1 MSMLMQEA
9 FSGSYE
15 EEVYVRYDDDSAFV
29 SGIVNEKS
37 KVVKGSLLFKARV
50 RKVLEE
56 MHMAGKA
63 SDGEHALPAKFII
76 SSDRVVFDDN
86 LGILYLNRK
95 LKKHEME
102 DIISSCVAGRKD
114 FRLYSRKF
122 PEAIRF
128 ASVHTLLSSLYRK
141 YFRISIEKQ
150 VNTDVRRIIH
160 TPPLGKVS
168 TEDQHFLLTIMRLEM
183 FIKSICVKVER
194 HSVIRLLLQEQ
205 KKLKKHMLS
214 LQKQQLTDMDVLPL
228 CVKLSQDIKRLD
240 AVIHN
245 KRQLFQNRLI
255 NRVFSS
261 IEAANQSAIDVRGH
275 LKNKQKQMRTSKKI
289 QALQAVQASTA
300 AKASPFARRRQASR
314 IKRLVV
320 LKRKHLQYAYLA
332 SSYENLKIF
341 SCKLKAYMETHYKSE
356 LIPAGF
362 HRSATAR
369 LFNVL
374 RFLISILF
382 MGFYLYIIRLP
393 LFLAPFLLVL
403 GLYVFQPI
411 SNKFAILF
419 MTKFTNNSGL
429 KRLSAPELKQE
440 IQARAVNGQYLC
452 AVDLPLFTGKADE
465 LYTTEYYLEKNVK
478 NLSNTLSYYSKLG
491 IVYQITSN
499 TADVKIV
506 EQEVKITQRVQSLAD
521 VLYGKGR
528 IYFLY
533 LHRSS
538 TTAKKVGNII
548 ASHLFKHHG
557 YTSPPIYTDA
567 DKSLLTFEPKPL
579 FDRVYGNF
587 AKSLF
592 GTGSGTGFS
601 IAENHVIMRNILS
614 GKKLELR
621 NKVDFSFFVDNKN
634 EIKPGSFEAA
644 LAAMMHPE
652 NNNIT
657 ILQPQMSIEDPVFD
671 EHFITSAFLRMMR
684 IARDIHNDRYLAT
697 LHGIFGNMS
706 AYYGKGM
713 IRLGQY
719 DYMVMNEILN
729 LKYVDSHDWQESV
742 FNHTALAIGGDT
754 RINVVQQPAHD
765 HDSQYSVLMEKGHES
780 ILVTLMFRHD
790 NCTILYPDGNSR
802 GIHVEGNASDQ
813 EKITSVLDYLDNKVD
828 VGERELIS
836 TIGNH
841 QRDTRW
847 LKGDLQM
854 FHTFAPYRSFMP
866 PYHRFHLGNIFRRFT
881 NEVALL
887 LWVLIN
893 FTFSVLQLTST
904 GGQETLFILT
914 LYLAVTAFG
923 FAGIDLF
930 IYPIFFGIKSRP
942 VIQPHSVCRALLH
955 TTADVFKKIGIGLWQ
970 FVVYLMIAW
979 PRVYLG
985 IKGSL
990 KVLATGIDQVIDWGA
1005 LSNASISAEETS
1017 KQGLPLKRFFHYYH
1031 DCMIIGVLLIAGLLA
1046 LILLDKSY
1054 ISVFLPFNLGIIAVS
1069 LILSPFAA
1077 YLISMPIRQK

>member
-1 MSMLMQEA
+1 MNMLMQEA
-9 FSGSYE
+9 FSGIYE
-15 EEVYVRYDDDSAFV
+15 EKVYIQDTDYSAFV
-29 SGIVNEKS
+29 SSIVKEKPT
-37 KVVKGSLLFKARV
+37 VVKGGILFRARV
-50 RKVLEE
+50 RKVLKE
-56 MHMAGKA
+56 MHISGKA
-63 SDGEHALPAKFII
+63 SDGEYTLPAKFII
-76 SSDRVVFDDN
+76 SSDRIVFDDN
-86 LGILYLNRK
+86 LGILYLNRNLTK
-95 LKKHEME
+95 NAIK
-102 DIISSCVAGRKD
+102 DIMSSCEAGIKD
-114 FRLYSRKF
+114 YTLYSLVYLNAVKS
-122 PEAIRF
+122 
-128 ASVHTLLSSLYRK
+128 ASIHTLLSSLYRR
-141 YFRISIEKQ
+141 YFRIPVEKR
-150 VNTDVRRIIH
+150 VNAEVHSIIH

-194 HSVIRLLLQEQ
+194 YSVIHLLLQEQ
-205 KKLKKHMLS
+205 KKLKKRLLYH
-214 LQKQQLTDMDVLPL
+214 QKQHLTDMDVLPL
-228 CVKLSQDIKRLD
+228 CVKLSQNVKRLD
-240 AVIHN
+240 EVIYN
-245 KRQLFQNRLI
+245 KRLLFQNRLI

-261 IEAANQSAIDVRGH
+261 LEAANKSSIDVRGH
-275 LKNKQKQMRTSKKI
+275 QTNIQKQLRTSKKI
-289 QALQAVQASTA
+289 LALQAVQASA
-300 AKASPFARRRQASR
+300 ADKASPFAHRRQTSR
-314 IKRLVV
+314 NKRLVA
-320 LKRKHLQYAYLA
+320 LKRKHLQYTYLA
-332 SSYENLKIF
+332 SSYEHLKIF
-341 SCKLKAYMETHYKSE
+341 ANKLKDYMETHHKKQ
-356 LIPAGF
+356 LIPASF

-393 LFLAPFLLVL
+393 IFLAPFLFIL

-440 IQARAVNGQYLC
+440 IQARAGNGQYLC
-452 AVDLPLFTGKADE
+452 AVDLPLYTGKADE
-465 LYTTEYYLEKNVK
+465 LFTTEYYIEKNIK
-478 NLSNTLSYYSKLG
+478 NLRNTLSYYTRLG

-499 TADVKIV
+499 TADTKIV
-506 EQEVKITQRVQSLAD
+506 EQEIKITQRVQTLAD
-521 VLYGKGR
+521 MMYGKGH
-528 IYFLY
+528 IHFLY

-538 TTAKKVGNII
+538 STAKKVGNII
-548 ASHLFKHHG
+548 ASHLFKQHG
-557 YTSPPIYTDA
+557 YTYPPIYADTD
-567 DKSLLTFEPKPL
+567 KFLLTFEPKPL

-587 AKSLF
+587 AGSLC
-592 GTGSGTGFS
+592 GIGGDSNFS
-601 IAENHVIMRNILS
+601 VSMNKAIMKDILS
-614 GKKLELR
+614 GKQIQLK
-621 NKVDFSFFVDNKN
+621 NKVDFSFFIDNKN
-634 EIKPGSFEAA
+634 EIRPGSFEAA
-644 LAAMMHPE
+644 LAEMMHPQ

-657 ILQPQMSIEDPVFD
+657 ILQPQMSIEDPVF
-671 EHFITSAFLRMMR
+671 EEQFITSAFLRMTR

-697 LHGIFGNMS
+697 LHGLFSNMS

-713 IRLGQY
+713 IRLDQY

-765 HDSQYSVLMEKGHES
+765 HDGKYSVLMEKGHES
-780 ILVTLMFRHD
+780 ILVTLMFKHD
-790 NCTILYPDGNSR
+790 KCTILYPDGNSR
-802 GIHVEGNASDQ
+802 EILVEGNATDQ
-813 EKITSVLDYLDNKVD
+813 EKITSALNYLENKVD

-841 QRDTRW
+841 LRDTRW

-854 FHTFAPYRSFMP
+854 FHTLAPYRGFMP
-866 PYHRFHLGNIFRRFT
+866 PYHRFHLGNILRRFT
-881 NEVALL
+881 NEITLL

-914 LYLAVTAFG
+914 LYLTVTAFG

-930 IYPIFFGIKSRP
+930 IYPIFFEIKSHP
-942 VIQPHSVCRALLH
+942 VMHPHSACKALLQ
-955 TTADVFKKIGIGLWQ
+955 TTIDVFKKIGTGLWQ
-970 FVVYLMIAW
+970 FVLYLMIAW

-990 KVLATGIDQVIDWGA
+990 KVLTAGIDQTIDWGA
-1005 LSNASISAEETS
+1005 LSNASISVEETS
-1017 KQGLPLKRFFHYYH
+1017 TQGLPLKRFFHHYH
-1031 DCMIIGVLLIAGLLA
+1031 ECMMIGVLLIAGLFA

-1069 LILSPFAA
+1069 LILSPFIA
-1077 YLISMPIRQK
+1077 YLISKKIKQE